1 MSRAYLPCSSPHLDG
16 ARNWARI
23 AAVSLLGRHRTQ
35 PRVAQHSAALT
46 EEVMKERLKHE
57 GTGSLFTLKV
67 GKIIL

>member
-35 PRVAQHSAALT
+35 PSAALR

-57 GTGSLFTLKV
+57 GTGSLFTRKV